1 MPRILILCMLLIGGK
16 SVLALTTTAPLVQQE
31 DISLVQN
38 SPKPNVTCF
47 CWCAGIPPIIRAI
60 IPVCSTCPHS
70 ATGVPFPP
78 TTNCTNTTNTTA
90 EIISK
95 SNESPDAV
103 IRDQRTLI
111 AGITPSPF
119 PNITCL
125 CWCAKLP
132 PILRTAPII
141 PVCSSCPGTATGVPF
156 PRSINCTRTTI
167 LGGDIQS
174 AAVIDKLGDMHL
186 DDLIATAIP
195 TSQSHISP
203 S

>member
-125 CWCAKLP
+125 AGVQNFH
-132 PILRTAPII
+132 RFSAPHQL
-141 PVCSSCPGTATGVPF
+141 F
-156 PRSINCTRTTI
+156 
-167 LGGDIQS
+167 LS
-174 AAVIDKLGDMHL
+174 AQA
-186 DDLIATAIP
+186 AQARP
-195 TSQSHISP
+195 QASP
-203 S
+203 SRA